1 MTDNILFIQSR
12 SLHDKRCEGDQKC
25 EMHQLSPNAMCF
37 CVSVCGLCVALL
49 GPYGGQRQTCH
60 SMNHGLGLR
69 ACCETLRG
77 KCSVNRE

>member
-1 MTDNILFIQSR
+1 MTKDVKGIKSVRCI
-12 SLHDKRCEGDQKC
+12 SLAQMQHV
-25 EMHQLSPNAMCF
+25 F
-37 CVSVCGLCVALL
+37 VSMYVDLVLL